1 MVRRST
7 LVAAGG
13 VAATPLLAGCDPIF
27 DVSGA
32 FFPAW
37 LVAAVAGVA
46 ATIAVRGVLV
56 RCRLEAHL
64 GWPTLAYLGFFT
76 MATLS
81 LWLWL
86 FST

>member
-7 LVAAGG
+7 LVAAGS

-27 DVSGA
+27 EISGA

-37 LVAAVAGVA
+37 LVAAVVGVA
-46 ATIAVRGVLV
+46 ATIAVRGVLAK
-56 RCRLEAHL
+56 CRLEAHL

-76 MATLS
+76 MATLG